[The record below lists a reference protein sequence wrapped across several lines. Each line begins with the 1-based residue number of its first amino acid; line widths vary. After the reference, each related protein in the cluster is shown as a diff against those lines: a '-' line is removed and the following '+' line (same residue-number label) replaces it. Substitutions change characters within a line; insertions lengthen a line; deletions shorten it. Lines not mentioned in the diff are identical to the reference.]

1 MNIYTQF
8 LNKNWVYIFIFQ
20 ASKLLNFVFKDL
32 LTSLLLLIKLK
43 VFYLLILEAEPW
55 KDKPHE
61 DDDDHFKYLKFP
73 RDDLKF
79 KRYDKEDRE
88 PAKFIDKK

>member
-1 MNIYTQF
+1 M
-8 LNKNWVYIFIFQ
+8 
-20 ASKLLNFVFKDL
+20 
-32 LTSLLLLIKLK
+32 LTSWLLLIKWK

-88 PAKFIDKK
+88 PAKFIDK

>member
-1 MNIYTQF
+1 M
-8 LNKNWVYIFIFQ
+8 
-20 ASKLLNFVFKDL
+20 
-32 LTSLLLLIKLK
+32 LTSWLLLIKWK
-43 VFYLLILEAEPW
+43 VFYLIYLEAEPW

-88 PAKFIDKK
+88 PAKFIDKKWNFEFNKIKIIILLLWKNSQKFKIFLYIK